1 MGVRLKEPCYGTP
14 KWVGDIL
21 QVATETEI
29 IFSAN
34 TPRAQTWMLY
44 CFGSATVTCRLP
56 NEKEM
61 AEEFQALT
69 KAERL
74 KIAKIVT

>member
-1 MGVRLKEPCYGTP
+1 VS
-14 KWVGDIL
+14 DIF

-34 TPRAQTWMLY
+34 TPRAHTWMLY
-44 CFGSATVTCRLP
+44 CFGSSIVTYRLP

-61 AEEFQALT
+61 AEELQVLA
-69 KAERL
+69 KAEKF